1 MTRIRSI
8 DELAGRRF
16 PAGRL
21 TRVLGGPG
29 APDVPAGFVLGV
41 SALDP
46 GGAVPPHVHDNEELY
61 LALEGSGTIEIDG
74 EPQTFKAG
82 QYVYLSSGVRHGT
95 RAGPEGM
102 RLLFVYAPAG
112 EVGHWSEELG
122 PEVSR

>member
-1 MTRIRSI
+1 MSQIRSL
-8 DELAGRRF
+8 DDLPGRRF

-29 APDVPAGFVLGV
+29 APDMPEGFVLGV

-46 GGAVPPHVHDNEELY
+46 WGAVPPHEHDNEELY

-74 EPQTFKAG
+74 EQHPFAAG
-82 QYVYLSSGVRHGT
+82 QYVYLCPGVRHGT
-95 RAGPEGM
+95 TAGPAGM
-102 RLLFVYAPAG
+102 RLLFAYAPAG
-112 EVGHWSEELG
+112 EVSHWSEELR